1 MPTSFNLLKNKF
13 GDFTV
18 AIYHLSTKHISRGS
32 GRSAVAAAAYRSATR
47 LKNYR
52 DGVVHDF
59 RRKKGVVHTEIIL
72 PTGSHSNWAK
82 EREKLWNV
90 AEATDERK
98 NARTARE
105 IEIALPVE
113 LTHPQ
118 RVKLVQE
125 FSKHLADKYNVVV
138 DIAIHKPEAEG
149 ADERNHHAHLLLT
162 TRILQPDEKLG
173 AKSNFEQSD
182 KCLKNQNLPTGK
194 EQVNQLRQ
202 AWEECTNEHLAKA
215 GHEIKIDS
223 RSHYERGLE
232 LVPTRHVGVHAT
244 QINRSG
250 RSVYRKSLDFN
261 EVDEN
266 SAIISNDPTQI
277 LNLIALEK
285 SVFTKT
291 DIMRYIRRYVD
302 EDDFQKTFDQVM
314 SSTELVILEK
324 NQQSADKKISPR
336 YTTRKTIE
344 VESGI
349 IQTAEKL
356 RNLRHQHVKYKNVTK
371 AIVQHHSKLPNIKL
385 STDQM
390 RAIDYMVEKGQ
401 LKTVVGYAGA
411 GKSTM
416 LSVARNVW
424 ETNGSRVIGT
434 ALSGKATA
442 GLEQSAGIK
451 SQTIVSLLRN
461 WKTGRNQLRKN
472 DVLVVDEAGMINN
485 SQLSKIM
492 TEVEERGAKL
502 VLVGDPGQLQSIG
515 AGAGFRA
522 IVNQIGG
529 VELTE
534 VRRQQKNWQR
544 QATIDFAEQ
553 RTEYALNTYIHYQ
566 KVAHIDDMVDQK
578 ATYKALAGDY
588 VFDPIKNQKSTKLG
602 LAYEKKD
609 VQQLNSAIRCL
620 RREQGEINDD
630 GIRVQTVNGVKEFA
644 TGDRVTL
651 LKNDKK
657 LGVQNG
663 SLATI
668 ERINKK
674 NLVIKLDDSGH
685 SISIPINQY
694 NFIDYGYAT
703 TIHKSQGATV
713 DKTFVLASQLMDRST
728 TYVAMTR
735 HRKDTQIF
743 ASMSKFKDTNEFR
756 SSLSKSD
763 LDETTHDFEHSF
775 NLNRGIDINSSPNSK
790 QEKKSQSQ
798 NISVEMENRS
808 KRSREKSEIIEE
820 ENILKKSLKPSNSLP
835 VPKQKLQ
842 EALDNYA
849 CVYEQ
854 ICWSQSFGFETTPN
868 QTDSLEMA
876 EKKIEKLDPTT
887 LKKLK
892 SIEQETLESIVLEMS
907 GEERV
912 NILTESIENTSIKS
926 NKITVKP
933 IPSPT
938 LKNDD
943 ENEYTYPAP
952 SSRF

>member
-1 MPTSFNLLKNKF
+1 M
-13 GDFTV
+13 
-18 AIYHLSTKHISRGS
+18 A
-32 GRSAVAAAAYRSATR
+32 
-47 LKNYR
+47 
-52 DGVVHDF
+52 
-59 RRKKGVVHTEIIL
+59 
-72 PTGSHSNWAK
+72 
-82 EREKLWNV
+82 
-90 AEATDERK
+90 
-98 NARTARE
+98 
-105 IEIALPVE
+105 
-113 LTHPQ
+113 
-118 RVKLVQE
+118 
-125 FSKHLADKYNVVV
+125 
-138 DIAIHKPEAEG
+138 
-149 ADERNHHAHLLLT
+149 
-162 TRILQPDEKLG
+162 
-173 AKSNFEQSD
+173 
-182 KCLKNQNLPTGK
+182 
-194 EQVNQLRQ
+194 
-202 AWEECTNEHLAKA
+202 
-215 GHEIKIDS
+215 
-223 RSHYERGLE
+223 
-232 LVPTRHVGVHAT
+232 
-244 QINRSG
+244 
-250 RSVYRKSLDFN
+250 
-261 EVDEN
+261 
-266 SAIISNDPTQI
+266 
-277 LNLIALEK
+277 
-285 SVFTKT
+285 
-291 DIMRYIRRYVD
+291 
-302 EDDFQKTFDQVM
+302 
-314 SSTELVILEK
+314 SSELVILEK

-349 IQTAEKL
+349 IKTAEKL
-356 RNLRHQHVKYKNVTK
+356 RNLRHQYVKYKNVTK

-416 LSVARNVW
+416 LAVARNAW
-424 ETNGSRVIGT
+424 EDNGSRVFGT
-434 ALSGKATA
+434 ALSGKAAA

-461 WKTGRNQLRKN
+461 WKSGRSQLRKN

-485 SQLSKIM
+485 NQLSKIM

-553 RTEYALNTYIHYQ
+553 RTEYALNTYIHHQ

-775 NLNRGIDINSSPNSK
+775 NLNRGIDTNVGSSFK
-790 QEKKSQSQ
+790 QEEKNQPQ
-798 NISVEMENRS
+798 NISFEMENGS
-808 KRSREKSEIIEE
+808 KRSSERSKTIEE
-820 ENILKKSLKPSNSLP
+820 GNILKKSLKPSNSLP
-835 VPKQKLQ
+835 VSKQKLQ

-868 QTDSLEMA
+868 QDHLLEMA
-876 EKKIEKLDPTT
+876 TKNIEKLDPTT
-887 LKKLK
+887 YKKLQ
-892 SIEQETLESIVLEMS
+892 SMEPETLEAIITEMN
-907 GEERV
+907 GEERLDV
-912 NILTESIENTSIKS
+912 LIESIENTLIP
-926 NKITVKP
+926 NEKITVKP
-933 IPSPT
+933 IPS

-943 ENEYTYPAP
+943 EDEYTYPAP
-952 SSRF
+952 SPSF